1 MKRKNQLA
9 LLVCL
14 VCLVYVIGPA
24 NQIFQVSLPVFRLC
38 CVEVP
43 ER

>member
-1 MKRKNQLA
+1 MTRKHQLV
-9 LLVCL
+9 LL
-14 VCLVYVIGPA
+14 VCLVYVIGPTI
-24 NQIFQVSLPVFRLC
+24 QIFQMNVPVSRLC